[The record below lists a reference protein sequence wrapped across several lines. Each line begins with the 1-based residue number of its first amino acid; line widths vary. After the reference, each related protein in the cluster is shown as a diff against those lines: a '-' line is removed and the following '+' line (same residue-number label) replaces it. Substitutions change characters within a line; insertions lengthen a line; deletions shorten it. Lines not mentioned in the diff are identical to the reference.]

1 MSPSLDNW
9 TSLFLLAAGFGVFI
23 FLLLIIN
30 SRNKFNYPIAFLVLS
45 FSLILVQYVLYWSG
59 YQRQFP
65 YLIQLPAM
73 CYYASGPL
81 LFIYFYKIYSGE
93 FKRLFLL
100 NFLPSLL
107 ILISALVFILKGGFK
122 VEGNTWLFRFLFNPW
137 VITLSMSVYAGLI
150 FKLIRDNT
158 PKEPSEF
165 ASVRTKWATFLI
177 GLYTIFILAYVSY
190 YVLVEF
196 PFFNSQWDY
205 MISMMLT
212 ISIYGIGFMAFK
224 QPAIFNGEMFSALF
238 LPAPADDSKLE
249 AKLIN
254 EFYDNLVAFMKK
266 EKLYLDSEL
275 RMVNVAD
282 QIGYSTHMLSQVINE
297 KYGKNFNQFI
307 NDHRLEEAE
316 ELLRSASD
324 YSIKNICY
332 DVGFN
337 NKATFY
343 TSFKKKYHCTP
354 LEFKQQQ
361 VSSAG

>member
-30 SRNKFNYPIAFLVLS
+30 PRNKFNYPIAFLVLS
-45 FSLILVQYVLYWSG
+45 FSLILITYVLYWSG
-59 YQRQFP
+59 YQKQFP

-81 LFIYFYKIYSGE
+81 LYIYFYKIYSGE
-93 FKRLFLL
+93 FKRVFLL
-100 NFLPSLL
+100 YFIPSLL
-107 ILISALVFILKGGFK
+107 VLLSATIFLLEGGFK
-122 VEGNTWLFRFLFNPW
+122 EENNTWLFRFLFNPW
-137 VITLSMSVYAGLI
+137 LIAFSMSVYAGAI
-150 FKLIRDNT
+150 FSLIRSNT

-165 ASVRTKWATFLI
+165 ELVRTKWAKLMMS
-177 GLYTIFILAYVSY
+177 LYTIFILAYVSY
-190 YVLVEF
+190 YVLVKF
-196 PFFNSQWDY
+196 PSFNPQWDY
-205 MISMMLT
+205 MNSILLT

-238 LPAPADDSKLE
+238 LPVSADEPNLD
-249 AKLIN
+249 ANLIN

-282 QIGYSTHMLSQVINE
+282 QIGYSTHMLSQIINE

-307 NDHRLEEAE
+307 NDYRLEEAE
-316 ELLRSASD
+316 ELLRSTGD

-332 DVGFN
+332 EVGFN

-361 VSSAG
+361 VSGTY

>member
-1 MSPSLDNW
+1 
-9 TSLFLLAAGFGVFI
+9 
-23 FLLLIIN
+23 
-30 SRNKFNYPIAFLVLS
+30 
-45 FSLILVQYVLYWSG
+45 
-59 YQRQFP
+59 
-65 YLIQLPAM
+65 
-73 CYYASGPL
+73 
-81 LFIYFYKIYSGE
+81 
-93 FKRLFLL
+93 
-100 NFLPSLL
+100 
-107 ILISALVFILKGGFK
+107 
-122 VEGNTWLFRFLFNPW
+122 
-137 VITLSMSVYAGLI
+137 MSVYAGAI
-150 FKLIRDNT
+150 FNLIRSNT
-158 PKEPSEF
+158 PKDPTEF
-165 ASVRTKWATFLI
+165 ELVRTKWAKLMMS
-177 GLYTIFILAYVSY
+177 LYTIFILAYVSY
-190 YVLVEF
+190 YVLVKF
-196 PFFNSQWDY
+196 PSFNPQWDY

-238 LPAPADDSKLE
+238 LPVSADDQNLDE
-249 AKLIN
+249 NHIN

-282 QIGYSTHMLSQVINE
+282 QIGYSTNMLSQIINE

-316 ELLRSASD
+316 ELLRSTSD

-332 DVGFN
+332 EVGFN

-361 VSSAG
+361 VSGTY